1 MNTLTKSTMI
11 NRKFIF
17 TFYAFVFS
25 INFLNAQV
33 ITMKD
38 LYGKWNVSNWI
49 VLNTTA
55 QTNDEKKKFEKQKK
69 KCLKS
74 IFIIDSVTIKN
85 NCNECEFVL
94 CSKPFDSTTKI
105 NELPI
110 IEDNENT
117 KRYPGNEIEETN
129 FVGNTFIRLLDKSY
143 NKNKMAMVKTNCST
157 ESANNIR
164 ILIVSKNKIGLYS
177 GEDLIILIRN
187 K

>member
-1 MNTLTKSTMI
+1 MI
-11 NRKFIF
+11 NRIFF

-55 QTNDEKKKFEKQKK
+55 QTNDEKKDFEKQKK

-85 NCNECEFVL
+85 NCNVCEFVL
-94 CSKPFDSTTKI
+94 CSRPFDSTTKI

-117 KRYPGNEIEETN
+117 KRYPGNEIEENN

-143 NKNKMAMVKTNCST
+143 NKKKIAMVKTNCST
-157 ESANNIR
+157 ESANNIQ
-164 ILIVSKNKIGLYS
+164 ILIISKNKIGLYS
-177 GEDLIILIRN
+177 GEDLIILI
-187 K
+187 KK